1 MPRAIRKCPGGFVYH
16 VLNRANGRLRI
27 FKKPEDFAAFE
38 RILAE
43 GVKRFSIR
51 LTGYCLMSNHWHLLL
66 WPRGDDEVSRFMHWL
81 TLTHTQRWHA
91 SHRTAGM
98 GHLYQGRFK
107 SFPVQSGSHYLT
119 ALRYIEQNP
128 LRQGMVKTSEDWP
141 WSSLAVRQ
149 GIAKEGLRLSAGPV
163 PLPPNWDRLTDLLPN
178 EPDLKKLKNC
188 LRRGS
193 PFGHEDWIVKTVNQL
208 ELQLTL
214 RPRGRPKRGNDADIG
229 S

>member
-43 GVKRFSIR
+43 GVQRFSIR

-66 WPRGDDEVSRFMHWL
+66 WPRDDDEVSRFMHWL

-119 ALRYIEQNP
+119 VLRYIEQNP
-128 LRQGMVKTSEDWP
+128 LRKGMVKTSTDWP
-141 WSSLAVRQ
+141 YSSLAVRQ
-149 GIAKEGLRLSAGPV
+149 GIAKEGLRISAGPV
-163 PLPPNWDRLTDLLPN
+163 ALPPKWDKLADLLPN
-178 EPDLKKLKNC
+178 EPDLKKLENC

-193 PFGHEDWIVKTVNQL
+193 PFGHEDWIAKTVGHL
-208 ELQLTL
+208 ELELTL
-214 RPRGRPKRGNDADIG
+214 RPRGRPRKGE
-229 S
+229 